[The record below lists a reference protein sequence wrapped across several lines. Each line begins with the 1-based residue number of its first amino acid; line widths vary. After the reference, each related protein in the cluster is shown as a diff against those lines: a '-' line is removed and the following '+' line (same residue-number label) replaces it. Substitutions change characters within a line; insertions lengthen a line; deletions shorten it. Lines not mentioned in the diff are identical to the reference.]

1 MKLRTVRQ
9 LCVDG
14 IINIFRNRLVSF
26 VTFVTILISLTIFS
40 SFFVIINV
48 SKANIDN
55 LQDKVEV
62 VAFIEND
69 TKENEVKKMQKEI
82 EELSIVENVNYVSAE
97 EGIEKYKESFEEE
110 GDSEME
116 RIINQVVK
124 NGRNP
129 VPASFEIKLV
139 DNSKNKE
146 LKEELSKYDEIYKVN
161 DSNIITSVLSNINK
175 TVKIAGGIAIAVL
188 GCASVLLIMNTIK
201 ISLYTR
207 KKEIGIMKY
216 IGATNNFIRF
226 PFIVEG
232 SIIGL
237 IGAVLSIGIVSG
249 VYSLIVSNASSN
261 LIMGSLVYPDTLS
274 LIFMIAPFTFLIA
287 IVMGVAGSWLSIKKY
302 LKV

>member
-69 TKENEVKKMQKEI
+69 TKENEIEKIKKEV

-175 TVKIAGGIAIAVL
+175 TVKIAGGIAIAIL

-207 KKEIGIMKY
+207 RREIGIMKY
-216 IGATNNFIRF
+216 IGATNSFIRF
-226 PFIVEG
+226 PFIIEG
-232 SIIGL
+232 SVIGL
-237 IGAVLSIGIVSG
+237 IGAVLSIGIVGG
-249 VYSLIVSNASSN
+249 VYYLIINNSAGN
-261 LIMGSLVYPDTLS
+261 LIMESLVYPDTLR
-274 LIFMIAPFTFLIA
+274 LVYMMVPFTFFIA

>member
-9 LCVDG
+9 LCADG
-14 IINIFRNRLVSF
+14 VINIFRNRLVSF

-69 TKENEVKKMQKEI
+69 TKENEIEKIKKEV

-116 RIINQVVK
+116 RIINQVVE

-175 TVKIAGGIAIAVL
+175 TVKIAGGIAIAIL

-207 KKEIGIMKY
+207 RREIGIMKY
-216 IGATNNFIRF
+216 IGATNSFIRF
-226 PFIVEG
+226 PFIIEG
-232 SIIGL
+232 SVIGL
-237 IGAVLSIGIVSG
+237 IGAVLSIGIVGG
-249 VYSLIVSNASSN
+249 VYYLIINNSAGN
-261 LIMGSLVYPDTLS
+261 LIMESLVYPDTLR
-274 LIFMIAPFTFLIA
+274 LVYMMVPFTFFIA

>member
-9 LCVDG
+9 LCADG
-14 IINIFRNRLVSF
+14 VINIFRNRLVSF

-69 TKENEVKKMQKEI
+69 TEENEIEKIKKEV
-82 EELSIVENVNYVSAE
+82 EELSIVENVNYVSAD

>member
-9 LCVDG
+9 LCADG
-14 IINIFRNRLVSF
+14 VINIFRNRLVSF

>member
-116 RIINQVVK
+116 RIINQVVE

-175 TVKIAGGIAIAVL
+175 TVKIAGGIAIAIL

-207 KKEIGIMKY
+207 RREIGIMKY
-216 IGATNNFIRF
+216 IGATNSFIRF
-226 PFIVEG
+226 PFIIEG
-232 SIIGL
+232 SVIGL
-237 IGAVLSIGIVSG
+237 IGAVLSIGIVGG
-249 VYSLIVSNASSN
+249 VYYLIINNSAGN
-261 LIMGSLVYPDTLS
+261 LIMESLVYPDTLR
-274 LIFMIAPFTFLIA
+274 LVYMMVPFTFFIA

>member
-9 LCVDG
+9 LCADG
-14 IINIFRNRLVSF
+14 VINIFRNRLVSF

-69 TKENEVKKMQKEI
+69 TEENEIEKIKKEV
-82 EELSIVENVNYVSAE
+82 EELSIVENVNYVSAD

-302 LKV
+302 LNV

>member
-9 LCVDG
+9 LCADG
-14 IINIFRNRLVSF
+14 VINIFRNRLISF

-69 TKENEVKKMQKEI
+69 TKENEIEKIKKEV

-274 LIFMIAPFTFLIA
+274 LIFMVAPFTFIIA

>member
-9 LCVDG
+9 LCADG
-14 IINIFRNRLVSF
+14 VINIFRNRLVSF

-69 TKENEVKKMQKEI
+69 TEENEIEKIKKEVD
-82 EELSIVENVNYVSAE
+82 ELSIVENVNYVSAE

>member
-1 MKLRTVRQ
+1 
-9 LCVDG
+9 
-14 IINIFRNRLVSF
+14 
-26 VTFVTILISLTIFS
+26 
-40 SFFVIINV
+40 
-48 SKANIDN
+48 
-55 LQDKVEV
+55 
-62 VAFIEND
+62 
-69 TKENEVKKMQKEI
+69 MQKEI

-175 TVKIAGGIAIAVL
+175 TVKIAGGIAIAIL

-207 KKEIGIMKY
+207 RREIGIMKY
-216 IGATNNFIRF
+216 IGATNSFIRF
-226 PFIVEG
+226 PFIIEG
-232 SIIGL
+232 SVIGL
-237 IGAVLSIGIVSG
+237 IGAVLSIGIVGG
-249 VYSLIVSNASSN
+249 VYYLIINNSAGN
-261 LIMGSLVYPDTLS
+261 LIMESLVYPDTLR
-274 LIFMIAPFTFLIA
+274 LVYMMVPFTFFIA

>member
-9 LCVDG
+9 LCSDG
-14 IINIFRNRLVSF
+14 IMHIFRNKLVSL
-26 VTFVTILISLTIFS
+26 VTFITILISLTIFS

-48 SKANIDN
+48 SKANINN
-55 LQDKVEV
+55 LEDKVEV
-62 VAFIEND
+62 VAFIESN
-69 TKENEVKKMQKEI
+69 TKESEIKKIKKEI
-82 EELSIVENVNYVSAE
+82 EQLSIVENVTYVSAE

-116 RIINQVVK
+116 RIINQVVE

-129 VPASFEIKLV
+129 IPASFEIKLV

-146 LKEELSKYDEIYKVN
+146 LKEELSNYAEIYKVN
-161 DSNIITSVLSNINK
+161 DSNVITSVLSSINR
-175 TVKIAGGIAIAVL
+175 TVKIAGGISIALL

-207 KKEIGIMKY
+207 RKEISIMKY
-216 IGATNNFIRF
+216 IGATNNFIRL
-226 PFIVEG
+226 PFIIEG

-237 IGAVLSIGIVSG
+237 VGAILSIAIVSG
-249 VYSLIVSNASSN
+249 VYSLIVSNTSSN
-261 LIMGSLVYPDTLS
+261 LIMNSLVYPNTLN
-274 LIFMIAPFTFLIA
+274 LIFIIAPFTFLIS
-287 IVMGVAGSWLSIKKY
+287 IVMGVAGSVLSIKKY

>member
-9 LCVDG
+9 LCADG
-14 IINIFRNRLVSF
+14 VINIFRNRLVSF

-69 TKENEVKKMQKEI
+69 TEENEIEKIKKEV

>member
-1 MKLRTVRQ
+1 MLE
-9 LCVDG
+9 VD
-14 IINIFRNRLVSF
+14 IF
-26 VTFVTILISLTIFS
+26 
-40 SFFVIINV
+40 
-48 SKANIDN
+48 NIDDFIKINN

>member
-9 LCVDG
+9 LCADG
-14 IINIFRNRLVSF
+14 VINIFRNRLVSF

-69 TKENEVKKMQKEI
+69 TKENEIEKIKKEV

-274 LIFMIAPFTFLIA
+274 LIFMIAPFTFIIA

>member
-175 TVKIAGGIAIAVL
+175 TVKIAGGIAIAIL

-207 KKEIGIMKY
+207 RREIGIMKY
-216 IGATNNFIRF
+216 IGATNSFIRF
-226 PFIVEG
+226 PFIIEG
-232 SIIGL
+232 SVIGL
-237 IGAVLSIGIVSG
+237 IGAVLSIGIVGG
-249 VYSLIVSNASSN
+249 VYYLIINNSAGN
-261 LIMGSLVYPDTLS
+261 LIMESLVYPDTLR
-274 LIFMIAPFTFLIA
+274 LVYMMVPFTFFIA

>member
-14 IINIFRNRLVSF
+14 VINIFRNRLVSF
-26 VTFVTILISLTIFS
+26 VSFVTILISLTIFS

-55 LQDKVEV
+55 LQDEVEV
-62 VAFIEND
+62 VAFIENETD
-69 TKENEVKKMQKEI
+69 ENRIKKIKKEV

-116 RIINQVVK
+116 RIINQVVE

-129 VPASFEIKLV
+129 VPASLEIKLV

-146 LKEELSKYDEIYKVN
+146 LKEELSKYEEIYKVN
-161 DSNIITSVLSNINK
+161 DSNIITSVLSSINK

-226 PFIVEG
+226 PFIIEG

-237 IGAVLSIGIVSG
+237 VGAVLSIGIVSG
-249 VYSLIVSNASSN
+249 VYSLIVSNSSSN
-261 LIMGSLVYPDTLS
+261 LIMSSLVYPDTLS

>member
-9 LCVDG
+9 LCADG
-14 IINIFRNRLVSF
+14 VINIFRNRLVSF

-69 TKENEVKKMQKEI
+69 TKENEIEKIKKEV

-274 LIFMIAPFTFLIA
+274 LIFMVAPFTFIIA

>member
-274 LIFMIAPFTFLIA
+274 LIFMVAPFTFIIA

>member
-129 VPASFEIKLV
+129 VPASFEIK
-139 DNSKNKE
+139 
-146 LKEELSKYDEIYKVN
+146 
-161 DSNIITSVLSNINK
+161 
-175 TVKIAGGIAIAVL
+175 
-188 GCASVLLIMNTIK
+188 
-201 ISLYTR
+201 
-207 KKEIGIMKY
+207 
-216 IGATNNFIRF
+216 
-226 PFIVEG
+226 
-232 SIIGL
+232 
-237 IGAVLSIGIVSG
+237 
-249 VYSLIVSNASSN
+249 
-261 LIMGSLVYPDTLS
+261 
-274 LIFMIAPFTFLIA
+274 
-287 IVMGVAGSWLSIKKY
+287 
-302 LKV
+302 

>member
-9 LCVDG
+9 LCADG
-14 IINIFRNRLVSF
+14 VINIFRNRLVSF

-69 TKENEVKKMQKEI
+69 TEENEIEKIKKEV

-274 LIFMIAPFTFLIA
+274 LIFMVAPFTFFIA